1 MPEIPVIPYDPNK
14 KSKKKSKTTTNR
26 GELAI
31 QAIRNNRVLKA
42 IFGPVRGN
50 PGKRTMTKK
59 DQQNRINKTPTK
71 KKKKTT
77 PEDKYPSNRSY

>member
-1 MPEIPVIPYDPNK
+1 MPEIPVIPY
-14 KSKKKSKTTTNR
+14 KKKKNR
-26 GELAI
+26 TQLFIKAL
-31 QAIRNNRVLKA
+31 QDNPFLKA
-42 IFGPVRGN
+42 LVGPVKGN

>member
-1 MPEIPVIPYDPNK
+1 MPEIPVIPY
-14 KSKKKSKTTTNR
+14 KKKKNR
-26 GELAI
+26 TQLFIKAL
-31 QAIRNNRVLKA
+31 QDNPFLKA
-42 IFGPVRGN
+42 LVGPVRGN

-71 KKKKTT
+71 NTTTKKTPTKKKKKTT